1 MGDRL
6 FLLTRLAIS
15 LSLIFLVTACGSTPR
30 LMAQER
36 LFLDLSLE
44 FIGEYQLPKTSFED
58 TTVGGLS
65 AISYD
70 RQKSLFYVLSDDR
83 SRLAPARFY
92 TLNIEIT
99 DQIDNIEIEKVTFLT
114 NQQGETFPPD
124 SLDPEG
130 LAITPRHT
138 LFISSEGIS
147 DQEIPAFI
155 DEFNLETGKLETSLR
170 IPQRYFP
177 SETGGIKNNL
187 GFEALTVTPGGLIPD
202 DPFRLFTATES
213 ALLQDSLETKPDN
226 QNRIRLMHYT
236 INSIGDP
243 VLVAEHLY
251 LLEPSNNDTISNGL
265 TELIALEKEGYLLS
279 LERCFG
285 LSGFGAKIFQ
295 VVVANGTDTSRIESL
310 KGDISKVEPIQKK
323 LILDLAELPIE
334 LDNLEGMTMG
344 PRLADGSQTLLLV
357 SDDNFRNQQVN
368 QFLLFRLQEK

>member
-279 LERCFG
+279 LERTFG